1 MKTKF
6 FAGLTTLALAAVLV
20 SGCGK
25 VPQVEIDG
33 ANKAIDE
40 VKALHADIYLHDQ
53 YVALEDSMKAVM
65 AGIEVQQSKFFKNF
79 TAAKESLAGVT
90 TFAQEVKQQTEERI
104 EALKTEIQNN
114 IGEVKVLLESN
125 RQLILDAPKGK
136 EGAMALDAIKSE
148 LATIETN
155 LVEAGTLLENG
166 DYLQALDKTVASKE
180 KSIAINTE
188 LSEVI
193 AKYKGKKGKKG

>member
-6 FAGLTTLALAAVLV
+6 FAGLTTLGLAAILL

-25 VPQVEIDG
+25 LPQVEIDI
-33 ANKAIDE
+33 ANKAIEE
-40 VKALHADIYLHDQ
+40 VKALHADIYMHDQ

-79 TAAKESLAGVT
+79 TSSKESLAGVT

-114 IGEVKVLLESN
+114 ISEIKVLLESN
-125 RQLILDAPKGK
+125 RQMILDAPKGK

-155 LVEAGTLLENG
+155 IVEAGTLLENG

-180 KSIAINTE
+180 KSNAIHTE

-193 AKYKGKKGKKG
+193 AKYKGKKGKKA